1 MADRPVLDA
10 AVLDAAVFDAAVFD
24 AAVFD
29 AAVFDAAVLDAA
41 VHDLVLHAPG
51 RCCSAPTMHD
61 ATVRGLGTV
70 VIARR
75 RCCGVGLCARLSLRR
90 RYQRRTKQ
98 RKGAAP

>member
-1 MADRPVLDA
+1 MADRSVFDASVFDATVFDATVLDA
-10 AVLDAAVFDAAVFD
+10 TMLGAT
-24 AAVFD
+24 
-29 AAVFDAAVLDAA
+29 

-70 VIARR
+70 VILRR